1 MFKLHDAYLALLE
14 QRNDCTWASMR
25 AAWGEEGSQGRDEM
39 KQAFLQQLQDDPLY
53 AGEEVPNESSLWR
66 TYEKSLNDH
75 WDDY

>member
-1 MFKLHDAYLALLE
+1 
-14 QRNDCTWASMR
+14 MR